1 MGLAFDRESSD
12 FSGVNVEWK
21 EIFDLNSVSMPG
33 LALSAPGQVCSG
45 VVRSDI
51 MIGVFA
57 AVPLAVV
64 PEKNIVLRLLGRPS
78 VGSVLSSSD
87 ISQAMPVLALSASGR
102 MGS

>member
-1 MGLAFDRESSD
+1 MGVAFDRESSD

-51 MIGVFA
+51 MIEVIAGGPRA
-57 AVPLAVV
+57 LV
-64 PEKNIVLRLLGRPS
+64 PEKNFVLRLLGRPP